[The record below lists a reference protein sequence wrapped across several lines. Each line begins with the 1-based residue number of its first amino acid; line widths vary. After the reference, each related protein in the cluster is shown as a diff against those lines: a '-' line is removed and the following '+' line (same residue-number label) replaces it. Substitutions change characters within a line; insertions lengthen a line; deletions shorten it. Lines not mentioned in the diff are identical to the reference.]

1 MIGDIEEPSGEFT
14 LDMANYTH
22 AADDVILVNVNGISL
37 VEDEDYSLDTSG
49 EQAEILTNYE
59 LEAGNTLEIIVLKSK
74 IGQS

>member
-1 MIGDIEEPSGEFT
+1 
-14 LDMANYTH
+14 MANYTH

-59 LEAGNTLEIIVLKSK
+59 LEAGNTLEITVLKSK

>member
-1 MIGDIEEPSGEFT
+1 MVKCINRRI
-14 LDMANYTH
+14 
-22 AADDVILVNVNGISL
+22 NGISL

-59 LEAGNTLEIIVLKSK
+59 LEAGNTLEITVLKSK

>member
-1 MIGDIEEPSGEFT
+1 MT
-14 LDMANYTH
+14 NYTY

-59 LEAGNTLEIIVLKSK
+59 LEAGNTLEITVLKSK